1 MKLERRKKM
10 NQEKIG
16 KFIAKCRK
24 EKKLTQEEF
33 AEKLGVNNRSVSR
46 WENGQN
52 MPDLSLFKPLCEV
65 LDITINELMSG
76 EKIKIEDY
84 QEKFEEN
91 IINTINYSNNQ
102 KLEVNKKLSIML
114 IVFGYLM
121 TIISGFYAKPGFLL
135 SQLYLIASICIII
148 ICTNKLIK
156 KLTVLKKILINIG
169 CILIILFTLTGLDYV
184 HLNNGE
190 TPYFAYYKEIN
201 DNVEIYKTIPANI
214 YIVNTNNFWDKY
226 YIIDYSRKYTKETIP
241 ISPFNRNL
249 AGIDNLSKYEDS
261 SIKDNIIEV
270 IKSLPLGYR
279 TEVKDKSD
287 LDEKY
292 FISNL
297 SITTY
302 EYDEENQKMIIN
314 YVYNPFYS
322 TDDLYVEKAL
332 IYNTISLSLVF
343 KDLKIIE
350 SNYNGKKY
358 VTTKEIIE
366 NNYPYYSKIVDKKI
380 DKDNFNIYLEKSLN
394 YNEFVKEIFNKLFE
408 EN

>member
-1 MKLERRKKM
+1 M

-16 KFIAKCRK
+16 KFILEKRK
-24 EKKLTQEEF
+24 EKDLTQAEL
-33 AEKLGVNNRSVSR
+33 AEKLGVSEKSISN
-46 WENGQN
+46 WENARC
-52 MPDLSLFKPLCEV
+52 MPDLSLFKPLCEI

-76 EKIKIEDY
+76 EKIKKEEY

-91 IINTINYSNNQ
+91 IINTINYSNS
-102 KLEVNKKLSIML
+102 KKEVNKKLSIML

-156 KLTVLKKILINIG
+156 KLTILKKIIINIG
-169 CILIILFTLTGLDYV
+169 CILIIVLTLTGLDYV

-249 AGIDNLSKYEDS
+249 SGIDNLVKYEDS
-261 SIKDNIIEV
+261 NIKNNIKEV
-270 IKSLPLGYR
+270 IKSLPLSYR
-279 TEVKDKSD
+279 TEVKTKSD

-292 FISNL
+292 FISNQ

-302 EYDEENQKMIIN
+302 EYDEGNQKMIIN

-322 TDDLYVEKAL
+322 TEDLYVEKAI
-332 IYNTISLSLVF
+332 IYNTISLSLIF

-350 SNYNGKKY
+350 SNYNGRKY

-366 NNYPYYSKIVDKKI
+366 NHYPYYSKIVDKKI
-380 DKDNFNIYLEKSLN
+380 DKDNFNIYLEKGLN
-394 YNEFVKEIFNKLFE
+394 YNEFVKEVFNKLFE